1 MLFVLFATAVVL
13 TLRFGLG
20 CLKMPIPYDA
30 LKVSK
35 AAIVTA
41 RLLSAGFLVP
51 PLPGLVA
58 PFLYWLNAPLPFG
71 VLFCVPGL
79 LVIHRLRGRLEIR
92 GNQAKPVMAWLDRG
106 VLAGWVAGGSA
117 IVWWSLT
124 TLPLLVTTSHL

>member
-1 MLFVLFATAVVL
+1 
-13 TLRFGLG
+13 
-20 CLKMPIPYDA
+20 MPIPYDA

-41 RLLSAGFLVP
+41 RLLSAGFLVA
-51 PLPGLVA
+51 PLTALIH

-71 VLFCVPGL
+71 VGFCVPGL
-79 LVIHRLRGRLEIR
+79 IVIHELRGRLETR

-117 IVWWSLT
+117 IIWWFFA
-124 TLPLLVTTSHL
+124 TLPLLPPIGRI